1 MGGAIYGMIIVLLSH
16 RTDRAASAE
25 PSLLEL
31 CRDALEEDESQST
44 ENTEIIYSNT
54 DRTDLTDLW
63 GPAKW
68 RKTQKFES
76 QSDWRKEKAHTDLTD
91 KDRSKGL
98 GQRSKGYGVIHYSRL
113 AL

>member
-54 DRTDLTDLW
+54 DRTD
-63 GPAKW
+63 P
-68 RKTQKFES
+68 
-76 QSDWRKEKAHTDLTD
+76 TD

>member
-1 MGGAIYGMIIVLLSH
+1 MNLYRWPDNGTIIVLSSH

-44 ENTEIIYSNT
+44 ENTEIINSHT

-63 GPAKW
+63 GPAEMAEMAK
-68 RKTQKFES
+68 
-76 QSDWRKEKAHTDLTD
+76 
-91 KDRSKGL
+91 
-98 GQRSKGYGVIHYSRL
+98 IHVTGIYN
-113 AL
+113 

>member
-1 MGGAIYGMIIVLLSH
+1 MINVLSSH

-44 ENTEIIYSNT
+44 EPTEIINS
-54 DRTDLTDLW
+54 
-63 GPAKW
+63 
-68 RKTQKFES
+68 
-76 QSDWRKEKAHTDLTD
+76 HTDLRFMGSAGAEKLNKSSTN
-91 KDRSKGL
+91 L
-98 GQRSKGYGVIHYSRL
+98 TELYLMVPQNQRS